1 MKSNRMGM
9 GIKSFQPLDRISY
22 IQGKMSDSGIDVI
35 YLTYSKSVYYY
46 TGTTQPAIL
55 LITPE
60 DYRLMVINGFDFA
73 IEETWINPDK
83 VSPCRGAEDAK
94 ELLKRWKINSGTLG
108 TELDILP
115 TTSYF
120 QLSKIFSE
128 FRIVDISHLVLEQR
142 KVKDA
147 KEVENIREA
156 CRSVNQGHERILEVL
171 REGMTELEL
180 SAEIEHAHRRA
191 GHEGLYFI
199 RQFDF
204 FMGPGPLASGEN
216 LSKIA
221 GRVQSI
227 TGVGLSHAIPLGAS
241 AKKIKKG
248 EMVVVDIPT
257 YYNGYHSDQSRTY
270 VVGKSPE
277 SCRLLYEGM
286 KEIADR
292 VIMNLRPGVTC
303 SDIYNMAMKFAA
315 EVNMD
320 SYFMRLGGNP
330 RKLSFVGHGIGLEL
344 NEPPLLHKN
353 NQEIFKEG
361 NVVTLELEMWKS
373 VGEVVKLEDTLL
385 ITSNGAEIL
394 TISPRNLHEV

>member
-1 MKSNRMGM
+1 MTINP
-9 GIKSFQPLDRISY
+9 FQPLDRISY
-22 IQGKMSDSGIDVI
+22 IQDKMSDSGIDVI
-35 YLTYSKSVYYY
+35 CLTYSKSVYYY
-46 TGTTQPAIL
+46 AGTTQPAIL

-73 IEETWINPDK
+73 IEEAWLNPDK
-83 VSPCRGAEDAK
+83 VSPCRGVDAK
-94 ELLKRWKINSGTLG
+94 ELLKRWKIHSGTLG

-120 QLSKIFSE
+120 KVSKIFPE
-128 FRIVDISHLVLEQR
+128 FRIVDISHLVMEQR

-147 KEVENIREA
+147 REVDNIRQA

-171 REGMTELEL
+171 RDGMTELEL

-191 GHEGLYFI
+191 GHEGQYFI

-204 FMGPGPLASGEN
+204 FMGPGVLASGEN

-270 VVGKSPE
+270 VVGKAPE
-277 SCRLLYEGM
+277 SCRVLYGGM
-286 KEIADR
+286 KDIADR
-292 VIMNLRPGVTC
+292 VIMNLMPGVIC
-303 SDIYNMAMKFAA
+303 GDIYDMVMKFAV

-330 RKLSFVGHGIGLEL
+330 RKLSFVGHGLGLEL
-344 NEPPLLHKN
+344 NEPPLLRKN
-353 NQEIFKEG
+353 NQEILEEG

-394 TISPRNLHEV
+394 TISPRNLREV

>member
-1 MKSNRMGM
+1 MTIN
-9 GIKSFQPLDRISY
+9 SFQPLDRISY
-22 IQGKMSDSGIDVI
+22 IQGEMSDSGIDVI

-60 DYRLMVINGFDFA
+60 DYRLMVTRGFDFA
-73 IEETWINPDK
+73 TEEAWLNPDK
-83 VSPCRGAEDAK
+83 VSQCRGSEDAK

-115 TTSYF
+115 ATSYF

-128 FRIVDISHLVLEQR
+128 FRIVDISPLVLEQR

-147 KEVENIREA
+147 REVENIRQA

-180 SAEIEHAHRRA
+180 SAEIEYAHRRA

-221 GRVQSI
+221 GKIQSI

-292 VIMNLRPGVTC
+292 VIMNLRPGVIC
-303 SDIYNMAMKFAA
+303 SDIYDMAMKFAV
-315 EVNMD
+315 EVDID

-330 RKLSFVGHGIGLEL
+330 RKLSFVGHGVGLEL

-353 NQEIFKEG
+353 NKEILEEG

-385 ITSNGAEIL
+385 VTSDGAEIL